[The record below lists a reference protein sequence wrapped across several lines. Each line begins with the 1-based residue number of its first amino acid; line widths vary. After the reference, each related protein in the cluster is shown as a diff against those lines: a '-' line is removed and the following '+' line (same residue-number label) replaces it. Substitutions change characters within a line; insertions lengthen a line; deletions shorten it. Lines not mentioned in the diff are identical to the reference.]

1 MEVRFILQWQGESS
15 FDVSMSAYGRADVCE
30 LIGTFMLSLLS
41 KHISKNYIGLYRDAG
56 LAILKNTSGPE
67 AEQLKKKLQ
76 NLIKEKDLDIIINLK
91 ITNYLDILPL
101 QKTQQR
107 NQLYSSQFRPPAIN
121 Y

>member
-1 MEVRFILQWQGESS
+1 
-15 FDVSMSAYGRADVCE
+15 
-30 LIGTFMLSLLS
+30 MLSLVS
-41 KHISKNYIGLYRDAG
+41 KHISKNHIGLYRDAG

-76 NLIKEKDLDIIINLK
+76 KLIKEKDLDIIIQFNLK
-91 ITNYLDILPL
+91 ITNYLDILPM

-107 NQLYSSQFRPPAIN
+107 NQLCSSQFRPPAIN

>member
-1 MEVRFILQWQGESS
+1 
-15 FDVSMSAYGRADVCE
+15 MSAYYGADVCK

-41 KHISKNYIGLYRDAG
+41 KHISKNHIGLYRHAS
-56 LAILKNTSGPE
+56 LAISKNTSGRE

-76 NLIKEKDLDIIINLK
+76 KLIKEKDLDIIQFNLK
-91 ITNYLDILPL
+91 ITNYLDILSM

>member
-1 MEVRFILQWQGESS
+1 
-15 FDVSMSAYGRADVCE
+15 MSAYDGADVCK

-41 KHISKNYIGLYRDAG
+41 KHISKNHIGLYRDAG
-56 LAILKNTSGPE
+56 LAILKNTSGQE

-76 NLIKEKDLDIIINLK
+76 KLIKEKDLDIIQFNLK
-91 ITNYLDILPL
+91 ITNYLDILPM

>member
-1 MEVRFILQWQGESS
+1 
-15 FDVSMSAYGRADVCE
+15 MSAYDGADVCE

-41 KHISKNYIGLYRDAG
+41 KHISKNHIGLYRDAG

-76 NLIKEKDLDIIINLK
+76 KLIKEKDLDIIIQFNLK
-91 ITNYLDILPL
+91 ITNYLDILPM

-107 NQLYSSQFRPPAIN
+107 NQLCSSQFRPPAIN

>member
-1 MEVRFILQWQGESS
+1 
-15 FDVSMSAYGRADVCE
+15 
-30 LIGTFMLSLLS
+30 MLSLVS
-41 KHISKNYIGLYRDAG
+41 KHISKNHIGLYRDAG

-76 NLIKEKDLDIIINLK
+76 RLIKEKDLDIIIQFNLK
-91 ITNYLDILPL
+91 ITNYLDILPM

>member
-1 MEVRFILQWQGESS
+1 
-15 FDVSMSAYGRADVCE
+15 MSAYYGADVCG

-41 KHISKNYIGLYRDAG
+41 KHISKNHIGLYRDAG

-76 NLIKEKDLDIIINLK
+76 KLIKEKDLDIIINLK

>member
-1 MEVRFILQWQGESS
+1 
-15 FDVSMSAYGRADVCE
+15 MSADDGADVCK

-41 KHISKNYIGLYRDAG
+41 KHINKNHIGLYRDAG

-76 NLIKEKDLDIIINLK
+76 KLIKEKDLDIIIQFNLK
-91 ITNYLDILPL
+91 ITNYLDILPM

-107 NQLYSSQFRPPAIN
+107 NQLCSSQFRPPAIN